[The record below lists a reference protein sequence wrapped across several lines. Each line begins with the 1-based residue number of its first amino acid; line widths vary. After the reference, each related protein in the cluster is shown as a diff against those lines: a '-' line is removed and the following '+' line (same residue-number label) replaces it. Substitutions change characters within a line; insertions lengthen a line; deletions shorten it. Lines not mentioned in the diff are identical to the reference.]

1 MCYFWVQNA
10 PFVLNKKSSVKIVN
24 ITSIYILTPFSVQIF
39 KKLLRGDPELWQ
51 WTISGS
57 KLVHL
62 PLTRTFLGKLLIL
75 FSSTYWTLSLCKIL
89 KNSYNGSRVIR
100 MCHFWTQNGLFVQ
113 TNFFFRKTLF
123 LSFMPIC
130 IPKECWNL
138 TGQESLLA
146 INWESFFSQAC
157 SFFLQNV
164 KEP

>member
-100 MCHFWTQNGLFVQ
+100 MCHFWTQNGSICPNKIFFQKNLVPIIHAYLHPKRILKSHWPRVTFGFKLRILF
-113 TNFFFRKTLF
+113 FPG
-123 LSFMPIC
+123 M
-130 IPKECWNL
+130 
-138 TGQESLLA
+138 
-146 INWESFFSQAC
+146 
-157 SFFLQNV
+157 
-164 KEP
+164 

>member
-1 MCYFWVQNA
+1 MCHFWVQNA

-24 ITSIYILTPFSVQIF
+24 ITSIYILTPFSMQIF

-62 PLTRTFLGKLLIL
+62 SLTRTFLGKLLIL

-100 MCHFWTQNGLFVQ
+100 MCHFWTQNGSICP
-113 TNFFFRKTLF
+113 NEFFFQKSLVPIIHAYLHPKRILKSHWPRVTFGYKLRILF
-123 LSFMPIC
+123 FPGM
-130 IPKECWNL
+130 
-138 TGQESLLA
+138 
-146 INWESFFSQAC
+146 
-157 SFFLQNV
+157 
-164 KEP
+164 

>member
-1 MCYFWVQNA
+1 MCHFWVQNA
-10 PFVLNKKSSVKIVN
+10 PFVLNKKWSVKIV
-24 ITSIYILTPFSVQIF
+24 IIISIYILNPFSMQIF

-100 MCHFWTQNGLFVQ
+100 MCHFWTQNRSICP
-113 TNFFFRKTLF
+113 NEFFFQKSLVPIIHAYLHPKRILKSHWPRVTFGYKLRILF
-123 LSFMPIC
+123 FPGM
-130 IPKECWNL
+130 
-138 TGQESLLA
+138 
-146 INWESFFSQAC
+146 
-157 SFFLQNV
+157 
-164 KEP
+164 

>member
-1 MCYFWVQNA
+1 MCHFWVQNA

-89 KNSYNGSRVIR
+89 KDSYNGSRVIR
-100 MCHFWTQNGLFVQ
+100 MCHFWTQNGS
-113 TNFFFRKTLF
+113 TCPNEFFFQKNLVPIIHAYLHPKKILKSHWPRVTFGYKLRILF
-123 LSFMPIC
+123 FPGM
-130 IPKECWNL
+130 
-138 TGQESLLA
+138 
-146 INWESFFSQAC
+146 
-157 SFFLQNV
+157 
-164 KEP
+164 

>member
-1 MCYFWVQNA
+1 MCHFWVQNA
-10 PFVLNKKSSVKIVN
+10 PFVLNKKWSVKIV
-24 ITSIYILTPFSVQIF
+24 IIISIYILNPFSMQIF

-100 MCHFWTQNGLFVQ
+100 MCHFWTQNRSICP
-113 TNFFFRKTLF
+113 NEFFFQKSLVPIIHAYLHPKRILKSHWPRVTFGFKLRILF
-123 LSFMPIC
+123 LRGM
-130 IPKECWNL
+130 
-138 TGQESLLA
+138 
-146 INWESFFSQAC
+146 
-157 SFFLQNV
+157 
-164 KEP
+164 

>member
-1 MCYFWVQNA
+1 MCHFWVQNA

-24 ITSIYILTPFSVQIF
+24 IISIYILTPFSMQIF

-100 MCHFWTQNGLFVQ
+100 MCHFWTQNGSICP
-113 TNFFFRKTLF
+113 NEFFFQKSLVPIIHAYLHPKRILKSHWPRVTFGFKLRILF
-123 LSFMPIC
+123 FPGM
-130 IPKECWNL
+130 
-138 TGQESLLA
+138 
-146 INWESFFSQAC
+146 
-157 SFFLQNV
+157 
-164 KEP
+164 